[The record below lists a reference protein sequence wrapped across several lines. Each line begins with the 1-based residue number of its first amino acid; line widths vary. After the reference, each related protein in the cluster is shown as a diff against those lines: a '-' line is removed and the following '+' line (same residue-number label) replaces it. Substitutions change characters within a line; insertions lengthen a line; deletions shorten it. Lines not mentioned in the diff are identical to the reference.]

1 MKLFGSENDAKPE
14 SYEINGQEYHEL
26 NLLAEGGYGF
36 IWRAI
41 ETKTRKLC
49 VIKKIICQSEE
60 AIEVAKKELELHV
73 LSEYNIRESY
83 LTQIS

>member
-1 MKLFGSENDAKPE
+1 MNFLTKFFSQDGNSPE

-41 ETKTRKLC
+41 ETKTRRLC
-49 VIKKIICQSEE
+49 VIKKIIC
-60 AIEVAKKELELHV
+60 
-73 LSEYNIRESY
+73 
-83 LTQIS
+83 